1 MCVVAGGAVVVM
13 AGSAIAT
20 QPTQSAPA
28 VDVAALAAPFT
39 QVVDETLLWA
49 QVSSA
54 IAAPY
59 VAQQGMNLAAQST
72 GLIAQGLVWYAEA
85 TGAGGGAPHDDQ
97 PAPASKL
104 RAWAKNQGYVQRPGT
119 GTPEGGPE
127 TWEDSATGEWK
138 LKLKL
143 PSARPGLHEDSQKP
157 RFSAKDK
164 NGNYHNPLDGTSG
177 TRKTHGHIPLDP
189 DS

>member
-1 MCVVAGGAVVVM
+1 MGGSGGPGASGAVGSAGQAALDVGAVIVFVTLAGARVTDAVGEFVTAITGGEGADAGGVGG
-13 AGSAIAT
+13 AG
-20 QPTQSAPA
+20 
-28 VDVAALAAPFT
+28 
-39 QVVDETLLWA
+39 E
-49 QVSSA
+49 
-54 IAAPY
+54 
-59 VAQQGMNLAAQST
+59 G
-72 GLIAQGLVWYAEA
+72 GA
-85 TGAGGGAPHDDQ
+85 TGADAGAEAAGAAGAGGEAPHDDQ

-104 RAWAKNQGYVQRPGT
+104 REWAKNQGDVQRPGT

-164 NGNYHNPLDGTSG
+164 DGNYHNPLDGTSG
-177 TRKTHGHIPLDP
+177 ARKTHGHIPLDP